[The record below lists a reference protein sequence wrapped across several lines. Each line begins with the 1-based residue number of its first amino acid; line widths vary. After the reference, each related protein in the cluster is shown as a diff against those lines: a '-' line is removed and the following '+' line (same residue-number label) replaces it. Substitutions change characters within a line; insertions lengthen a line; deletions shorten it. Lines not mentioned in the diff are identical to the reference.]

1 MKPVQIKLVTKLSGG
16 GGIPPSDWSS
26 LKKSTKQGTGV
37 KKAPLRTVQASTLAV
52 PPPPP
57 RKDVSTSLGVTSPHR
72 ISEKKEKEKRLKS
85 ELALQQQ
92 VRRGIMMHKRSA
104 VISSDQVQSPGLLV
118 RSEGVTSLKQ
128 PESGA
133 AVPSSANP
141 RMSDYSTATNS
152 ADPRISDYM
161 TRIKEQEGYLKLL
174 RQRVD
179 DAERLAQIERGR
191 AEETQHDAQ
200 KFLTSWSRAV
210 KTLELIRESGI
221 YLDDRLERAIRS
233 HCAALQSHE
242 KSSIYAPKQGDLNP
256 PACNPEPLHFSPSRR
271 PTRSHWEE
279 GNLDLGL
286 TIAREGALA
295 YDSTEAR
302 SSEELPV
309 ATRMSLDSLSGSGKS
324 IFGDSLL
331 GFSFPDM

>member
-16 GGIPPSDWSS
+16 GGVPPSDWSS
-26 LKKSTKQGTGV
+26 LKKSAKQGTGV
-37 KKAPLRTVQASTLAV
+37 KKAPLKTIQAITLAV

-57 RKDVSTSLGVTSPHR
+57 RKEVSTSLGVTSPHR

-92 VRRGIMMHKRSA
+92 V
-104 VISSDQVQSPGLLV
+104 QSPGLLV
-118 RSEGVTSLKQ
+118 RSKGVTSLKQ
-128 PESGA
+128 PEPGA
-133 AVPSSANP
+133 AVPSSADP
-141 RMSDYSTATNS
+141 RMSDYLTATNT

-161 TRIKEQEGYLKLL
+161 TRIKEQEAYLKLL

-179 DAERLAQIERGR
+179 DAERLAQSERGR
-191 AEETQHDAQ
+191 AEEMQHDAQ
-200 KFLTSWSRAV
+200 KFLTCWSRAV

-233 HCAALQSHE
+233 HYAALQSHE
-242 KSSIYAPKQGDLNP
+242 KSSIYAPKQGDPNP
-256 PACNPEPLHFSPSRR
+256 PTISTDPLHFSPSRR

>member
-16 GGIPPSDWSS
+16 GGAPPSDWSS

-37 KKAPLRTVQASTLAV
+37 RKAPLRIIQGSTLAV

-57 RKDVSTSLGVTSPHR
+57 RNDISTNLGANSPHR
-72 ISEKKEKEKRLKS
+72 ISERKEKENRLNP
-85 ELALQQQ
+85 ELALQQ
-92 VRRGIMMHKRSA
+92 
-104 VISSDQVQSPGLLV
+104 VQNSGLLL
-118 RSEGVTSLKQ
+118 RSEGITRLKQ
-128 PESGA
+128 PEPGA
-133 AVPSSANP
+133 AVPSSADP
-141 RMSDYSTATNS
+141 RMSDYLTASNS

-161 TRIKEQEGYLKLL
+161 ARIKQQEGYLKLL

-179 DAERLAQIERGR
+179 DAERLAQVERRR
-191 AEETQHDAQ
+191 AEEMQHDAQ
-200 KFLTSWSRAV
+200 KFLTCWSRAV

-233 HCAALQSHE
+233 HSAALQSHE
-242 KSSIYAPKQGDLNP
+242 KSSIYAPRHGDLNP
-256 PACNPEPLHFSPSRR
+256 PTCSPESLHFSPSRR

-286 TIAREGALA
+286 SIAREGALA

-331 GFSFPDM
+331 GFSFPDL